1 MEKEINLNGRSCSKT
16 TAWVVSIL
24 SSVLAVGSLIAG
36 RGDLAGIEGLDAVN
50 LAQISE
56 VGGRCFSGLLIASAL
71 CALPMLRSLQSALGS
86 LAYGMLIYVLVDLGA
101 QLREFQSMGII
112 PDSLMEQVKIQW
124 AGWLMAA
131 TTAGFLLVIPAEAV
145 LRIFCRR
152 K

>member
-1 MEKEINLNGRSCSKT
+1 METEINLNGRCRGRVT
-16 TAWVVSIL
+16 PWVVSIL
-24 SSVLAVGSLIAG
+24 SSLLALGSLVAG

-56 VGGRCFSGLLIASAL
+56 IGSRCFAGLLIASAV
-71 CALPMLRSLQSALGS
+71 CALPMLRSLQTAFGS

-101 QLREFQSMGII
+101 QLREFQAMGII
-112 PDSLMEQVKIQW
+112 PESLMEQVKIQW

-131 TTAGFLLVIPAEAV
+131 TTAGFLLVIMVEAV